1 MNQQKEAAARIN
13 CYRCKHFY
21 VTWDSRFPR
30 GCKAFGFKTGELPS
44 AVVLKSSGQPCM
56 NYVEKANG
64 LKKDGR

>member
-1 MNQQKEAAARIN
+1 M
-13 CYRCKHFY
+13 
-21 VTWDSRFPR
+21 TWDSRFPR